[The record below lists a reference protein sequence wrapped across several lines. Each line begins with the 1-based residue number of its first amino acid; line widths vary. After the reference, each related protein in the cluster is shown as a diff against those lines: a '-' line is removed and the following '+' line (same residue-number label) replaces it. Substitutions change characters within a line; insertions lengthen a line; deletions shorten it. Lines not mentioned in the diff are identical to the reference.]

1 MDKIIIEID
10 GVGRV
15 ELDASFANLD
25 QAAQQKIVNDI
36 AGYGKAP
43 AETQRVRAAAQG
55 LTFGLSDEI
64 AAAAQSPN
72 LCRAGSVWRRG

>member
-43 AETQRVRAAAQG
+43 AETQRVRAQPTAIVLAQI
-55 LTFGLSDEI
+55 TCVYVRQV
-64 AAAAQSPN
+64 APA
-72 LCRAGSVWRRG
+72 